1 MKKFDRITHIDEIR
15 DFVRDDA
22 ENGGN
27 RYYVVIDNRDGSVV
41 LMSGAP
47 KAQYYAKIGKIKT
60 SIPKLTIKNV
70 NAVATEIRNLVR
82 LYNRTCLITYGRAVS
97 EYGRKNVTDKAF
109 VREVDNPYYS
119 SAAPM
124 KLYDKNVIE
133 YHMTKTNNKTA

>member
-1 MKKFDRITHIDEIR
+1 MKRFNRITCIDEIR

-27 RYYVVIDNRDGSVV
+27 SYYVAIDNRDGSVV
-41 LMSGAP
+41 LMSGFP
-47 KAQYYAKIGKIKT
+47 KAQYYVKIGKVKT

-70 NAVATEIRNLVR
+70 NSVATDIRNLVR
-82 LYNRTCLITYGRAVS
+82 LHNRTCFITYGRAVS
-97 EYGRKNVTDKAF
+97 EYGKQNVIDKAF

-133 YHMTKTNNKTA
+133 YHMFKKNA